1 MSIASLL
8 KRIGLPACGPSTF
21 RRQRALTMA
30 AMEALEQR
38 KLLSVDLT
46 FTGTAAADALY
57 VRLHPDAQSFPDTIQ
72 VFAGH
77 SAQGTPLHQ
86 LPRRDL
92 GSFTIRGGGGDDT
105 LTIDLTHGN
114 PLRSGALRFAGGAGN
129 DRIVLIGRPDARGA
143 YLPNPSRWAA
153 GLLVLGPRSFEFA
166 GVEGIQ
172 ATSFRA
178 FTVVTPNPAD
188 QLSLAGGDGAA
199 ALVGTSGDVAFS
211 PVTFTDT
218 AKLVI
223 DASSAELDA
232 ADDWL
237 WVAPAAVADSSLN
250 LVKVK
255 AGEGSNTLAGADGV
269 ASTFEGTATTGE
281 DGSAVFAGTAYIR
294 PLVEEGGGG
303 GQMMMSMSAIEV
315 EISGDASVNE
325 GATYTLAITNAD
337 HAVTKWLIDWGDGM
351 EQVVLKSGGA
361 TTTAEHAFADDGLY
375 EIVVTGEN
383 ETDTFESNVLE
394 VTVNNVAPSGVSISG
409 RSTLIAGSAYRLDL
423 SASDPGADGIGWE
436 IDWGDGQSTNLS
448 PSSYERPWVAGHVYA
463 GAGPYLIQATALDED
478 GGRTQAGNTVIAGE
492 LAAPS
497 NLSATAVSAS
507 QINLSWTDNSSGELG
522 FRIDTSTD
530 GSNYRT
536 AAIAAPNATSYSLTA
551 LASGTLHYVR
561 VSAFG
566 AYGASNYAS
575 ASATTSGDA
584 IDAPQNLDYWH
595 QSDFL
600 LGMTWEG
607 SPDAEFQVQ
616 ARPLEY
622 PHPAGGS
629 DWMPMSGITMYD
641 EWEEY
646 WTWYGNMMHPSD
658 HEYRVGAVDNGAYS
672 GWVHLSVDGNAYN
685 DVPGRPTGLAASSV
699 TSSSFTVTW
708 EPVEDAMYQ
717 VALVEPGS
725 MRHPYSIAWSTGTVQ
740 YVYESPWQA
749 TFNDLQAGRTYQ
761 VVVVSISDTHGSF
774 YANESAMLEVRTAP
788 SPAGAPAAPSDLQV
802 RPKDDL
808 SGIELR
814 WLDNSNNE
822 TGFTIARTGGG
833 TAYFYPSA
841 NQISY
846 LDTTAQPGVSYT
858 YWVLARNAYGNSSW
872 SNSAGATIVL
882 PTVSIEADIAGAS
895 ETPGNWGQFTIR
907 REGGS
912 LALRHALEVEY
923 DVDLSGWP
931 ASGGTDYEDLPGAVT
946 IPAGQTQTY
955 IQVRPVEDQMIEW
968 TEDVTLV
975 VRQGQHYVP
984 HGTAYSGAVEIVDN
998 DPVNLIIQGLAEE
1011 TEGPPDEMDPGA
1023 LLPINDDDDNENS
1036 IPDNEETQASMDDD
1050 ELEPVELYLQSQNK
1064 PNTTVMLSIDDGE
1077 NFRVW
1082 KDDGTQ
1088 LLGIFGGSGDPVLSV
1103 ELDPET
1109 DGPVMT
1115 VYLEALAEA
1124 SATLTLAAA
1133 DAGATQPSTT
1143 QDSARTVAA
1152 RNSINLI
1159 VMRLGEAQEADPGGT
1174 VVVNADNDNGSNVTN
1189 HVPALRDFDVTPE
1202 HDLAQRQGENDLR
1215 ELRLMASRP
1224 EANETRR
1231 VRLSW
1236 QEGGRDRIRVWTSP
1250 TKTAGSLLTS
1260 PTTWALGQQPETL
1273 WVEGLREGESL
1284 RRITVRADL
1293 LDVNDQV
1300 LVWDDL
1306 KLTVTPVLTNLQVQ
1320 IGDGTAPGL
1329 RQIAGAWYLESRAG
1343 GAPDI
1348 QTALFTSQVFAL
1360 ETLGTP
1366 KLVQNVHNVNSA
1378 GGGKGITYTD
1388 EMAPRTYDFA
1398 PPHAGATLLDATD
1411 GDMFYTQLQNYQ
1423 TFQGT
1428 RTHTAKDS
1436 PLMALANALPNAGAT
1451 GSLDV
1456 TLKFDLYAVWLYSD
1470 GSIWPLGKTEWSVH
1484 FKGNLIWIAG
1494 QLVFAPGGGNGNN
1507 PSTDFERDNSL
1518 PVTLGRPFANQ
1529 GQAAWRED

>member
-536 AAIAAPNATSYSLTA
+536 AAIAAPNATSYSLT
-551 LASGTLHYVR
+551 
-561 VSAFG
+561 
-566 AYGASNYAS
+566 
-575 ASATTSGDA
+575 
-584 IDAPQNLDYWH
+584 
-595 QSDFL
+595 
-600 LGMTWEG
+600 
-607 SPDAEFQVQ
+607 
-616 ARPLEY
+616 
-622 PHPAGGS
+622 
-629 DWMPMSGITMYD
+629 MYD
-641 EWEEY
+641 EWEEH

-658 HEYRVGAVDNGAYS
+658 HEYRVRAVDNGAYS

-846 LDTTAQPGVSYT
+846 TDTTAQAGASYT
-858 YWVLARNAYGNSSW
+858 YWVLARNGYGNSSW

-882 PTVSIEADIAGAS
+882 PTVSIEADIAGAVDGIGD
-895 ETPGNWGQFTIR
+895 PGQFKIT
-907 REGGS
+907 REDGS
-912 LALRHALEVEY
+912 LARRFPLEVH
-923 DVDLSGWP
+923 
-931 ASGGTDYEDLPGAVT
+931 YEPS
-946 IPAGQTQTY
+946 
-955 IQVRPVEDQMIEW
+955 
-968 TEDVTLV
+968 
-975 VRQGQHYVP
+975 
-984 HGTAYSGAVEIVDN
+984 GTA
-998 DPVNLIIQGLAEE
+998 
-1011 TEGPPDEMDPGA
+1011 
-1023 LLPINDDDDNENS
+1023 
-1036 IPDNEETQASMDDD
+1036 
-1050 ELEPVELYLQSQNK
+1050 
-1064 PNTTVMLSIDDGE
+1064 
-1077 NFRVW
+1077 
-1082 KDDGTQ
+1082 
-1088 LLGIFGGSGDPVLSV
+1088 
-1103 ELDPET
+1103 
-1109 DGPVMT
+1109 
-1115 VYLEALAEA
+1115 
-1124 SATLTLAAA
+1124 
-1133 DAGATQPSTT
+1133 
-1143 QDSARTVAA
+1143 
-1152 RNSINLI
+1152 
-1159 VMRLGEAQEADPGGT
+1159 
-1174 VVVNADNDNGSNVTN
+1174 
-1189 HVPALRDFDVTPE
+1189 
-1202 HDLAQRQGENDLR
+1202 
-1215 ELRLMASRP
+1215 
-1224 EANETRR
+1224 
-1231 VRLSW
+1231 
-1236 QEGGRDRIRVWTSP
+1236 
-1250 TKTAGSLLTS
+1250 TAGTLSL
-1260 PTTWALGQQPETL
+1260 
-1273 WVEGLREGESL
+1273 
-1284 RRITVRADL
+1284 IH
-1293 LDVNDQV
+1293 
-1300 LVWDDL
+1300 
-1306 KLTVTPVLTNLQVQ
+1306 
-1320 IGDGTAPGL
+1320 I
-1329 RQIAGAWYLESRAG
+1329 
-1343 GAPDI
+1343 
-1348 QTALFTSQVFAL
+1348 
-1360 ETLGTP
+1360 
-1366 KLVQNVHNVNSA
+1366 
-1378 GGGKGITYTD
+1378 
-1388 EMAPRTYDFA
+1388 
-1398 PPHAGATLLDATD
+1398 
-1411 GDMFYTQLQNYQ
+1411 
-1423 TFQGT
+1423 
-1428 RTHTAKDS
+1428 
-1436 PLMALANALPNAGAT
+1436 
-1451 GSLDV
+1451 
-1456 TLKFDLYAVWLYSD
+1456 
-1470 GSIWPLGKTEWSVH
+1470 
-1484 FKGNLIWIAG
+1484 
-1494 QLVFAPGGGNGNN
+1494 
-1507 PSTDFERDNSL
+1507 
-1518 PVTLGRPFANQ
+1518 
-1529 GQAAWRED
+1529 